1 MKKVLIFILA
11 ATTVTS
17 VNAQTTPK
25 TTAKT
30 NAAKPV
36 MKNLLD
42 SFSYAA
48 GINVATNMKEQG
60 ISDLNTALMYKAI
73 DDIFKNKEAALSK
86 ELVNSSLQK
95 QLEVFAKSKAINEK
109 AKGIAFLEANK
120 KNPGVIV
127 LPSGLQYQVVKY
139 GDSLANKPKAADTIV
154 VNYIGT
160 FIDGKEF
167 DNSFKRGQP
176 AVYPLSIMIQG
187 WKEAL
192 QMMTVGSHWK
202 LFVPAELAYA
212 ERGGGGGVI
221 PPNATLVF
229 EIELEGIKPAV
240 EAPKTGN

>member
-11 ATTVTS
+11 ATTVTR
-17 VNAQTTPK
+17 VNAQKTPK

-48 GINVATNMKEQG
+48 GVNVATNMREQG
-60 ISDLNTALMYKAI
+60 ISALNAALMYKAI
-73 DDIFKNKEAALSK
+73 DDIFKNKETALSK
-86 ELVNSSLQK
+86 EAVNSSLQK
-95 QLEVFAKSKAINEK
+95 QLDVFAKTKAIAAK
-109 AKGIAFLEANK
+109 ANGIAFLEANK
-120 KNPGVIV
+120 KNKDVIV
-127 LPSGLQYQVVKY
+127 LPSGLQYQIIKK
-139 GDSLANKPKAADTIV
+139 GDSAANRPKVADTIV

-202 LFVPAELAYA
+202 LFVPAELGYGEA
-212 ERGGGGGVI
+212 GGGGGVI
-221 PPNATLVF
+221 PPNAALVF
-229 EIELEGIKPAV
+229 EIMLEGIKPGV